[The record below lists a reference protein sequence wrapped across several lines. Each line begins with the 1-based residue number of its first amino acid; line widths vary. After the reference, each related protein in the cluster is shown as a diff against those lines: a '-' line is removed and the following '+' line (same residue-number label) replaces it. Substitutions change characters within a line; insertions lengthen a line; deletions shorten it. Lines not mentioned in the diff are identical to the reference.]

1 MYSFNLRNIY
11 NNMIIICYC
20 IDEKKIWII
29 PYNDISHL
37 KCKINISKKS
47 KYNTFLSNEF
57 NIVDKLLQLYKTVKL
72 VEFENYLLPI
82 NIYQQREL
90 TYREIRES
98 KLFNIKFEYPDI
110 EQCYYDFMINNY
122 RIQEKVC
129 GKINDRN
136 AYNVS
141 LYRRINKNTFKA
153 YKKGMNNFYWFHI
166 DETDIF
172 YIIPE
177 KILIEN
183 NKIEDDIIIKNKPIF
198 NIYINKN
205 NMWYSKYK
213 YTYTDLDI
221 NMIYNLFK

>member
-1 MYSFNLRNIY
+1 M
-11 NNMIIICYC
+11 
-20 IDEKKIWII
+20 
-29 PYNDISHL
+29 
-37 KCKINISKKS
+37 
-47 KYNTFLSNEF
+47 
-57 NIVDKLLQLYKTVKL
+57 
-72 VEFENYLLPI
+72 
-82 NIYQQREL
+82 
-90 TYREIRES
+90 
-98 KLFNIKFEYPDI
+98 FNIKFEYPDI

-166 DETDIF
+166 NETDIF

-221 NMIYNLFK
+221 NLIYNLFK